1 MKNKLKLNSQYIK
14 CCRIKLK
21 KLKEKEKKDPSPP
34 ELASQICDLIMR

>member
-1 MKNKLKLNSQYIK
+1 MLQDKIK
-14 CCRIKLK
+14 K